1 MPKTRPLSNPF
12 RDSVKKTLNELC
24 DQEKGTKTTISELC
38 NCSTSLVTKWC
49 SFDTDTLPNF
59 EDLYKIAD
67 HYNVTVDWFLT
78 NHENFSLWSRITT
91 YSEAFRAL
99 VPLIERAII
108 KVKDIDDII
117 LNYLLQKYM
126 DCIYSGITSKELTN
140 WCRKI
145 LKDFNI
151 PMHAEGSDK
160 ELCKM
165 IINIEEGLKSIDND
179 VTYLNLALALENREL
194 IEGIESM
201 LAPVEV
207 PENAIIYDGPP
218 EETQN

>member
-1 MPKTRPLSNPF
+1 MPKTRPLSKSF
-12 RDSVKKTLNELC
+12 RDSVKNTLNDLC
-24 DQEKGTKTTISELC
+24 DQGKGAKTTISELC

-59 EDLYKIAD
+59 EDLYKIAA

-78 NHENFSLWSRITT
+78 NHEDFSLWSRINT

-99 VPLIERAII
+99 VPLAERALI
-108 KVKDIDDII
+108 KVQDIDDII
-117 LNYLLQKYM
+117 LNYLVQKYM
-126 DCIYSGITSKELTN
+126 DCYCSGITNEELAD

-151 PMHAEGSDK
+151 TIYAESSDK
-160 ELCKM
+160 EICKM
-165 IINIEEGLKSIDND
+165 IIGTEEGIKSIDDD

-194 IEGIESM
+194 VERIESM
-201 LAPVEV
+201 LAPVEI
-207 PENAIIYDGPP
+207 PEDVIIYDEPP
-218 EETQN
+218 GEIQD